1 MLLTPFARFV
11 SCRLQRALRLAIC
24 EPDHV
29 YRIDHIRST
38 SNRNYHSRRNR
49 HLAVATIDNLRG
61 LPLRVI
67 WAYPHLGLRVY
78 VCPKRHRL
86 SRAHLADGA
95 ACATKKRV
103 LVSKVPSNVAQ
114 VRTFRHLAQIL
125 EGIFTESCLCRLFF
139 QYSWMD
145 SDLSKWTFPSL
156 VASFEYTRSDAL
168 SCAYDRRFFVTV

>member
-29 YRIDHIRST
+29 YRIDHIRPT

-114 VRTFRHLAQIL
+114 VRVSDIL
-125 EGIFTESCLCRLFF
+125 HRSWRAFSRNHAYAVYSFSTLGWTAIFQNGRSLLWLQASSIHGQTLCRVRMIGVF
-139 QYSWMD
+139 S
-145 SDLSKWTFPSL
+145 
-156 VASFEYTRSDAL
+156 
-168 SCAYDRRFFVTV
+168 